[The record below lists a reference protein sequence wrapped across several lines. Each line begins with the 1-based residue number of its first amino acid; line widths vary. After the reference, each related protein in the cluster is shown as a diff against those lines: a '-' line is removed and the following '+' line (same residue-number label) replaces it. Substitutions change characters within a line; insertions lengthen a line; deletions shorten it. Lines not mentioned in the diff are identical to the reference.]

1 MAVKKSKKCFGVVIC
16 SYFKD
21 RALQQFKRDEKCLT
35 RCVKGVPLFNK
46 RVSFS
51 VKNGTWKGK
60 GSDLEGEHPREKL
73 CRVTH
78 WASCKNLIP
87 ALSTLEDQFW
97 DKETDC
103 FLLFKGQLW
112 LEPSLQDTLLEC
124 SGSLPP
130 LFLPPPPY
138 SWERQQ
144 ASWNLL
150 LAITNSWHFG
160 GY

>member
-1 MAVKKSKKCFGVVIC
+1 MHFMAVKKSKKCFGVVIC

-103 FLLFKGQLW
+103 FCCLKVSYGWNLAFKILSW
-112 LEPSLQDTLLEC
+112 SAPAL
-124 SGSLPP
+124 SLPTSFP
-130 LFLPPPPY
+130 HLRTP
-138 SWERQQ
+138 EN
-144 ASWNLL
+144 ASRR
-150 LAITNSWHFG
+150 AGTSC
-160 GY
+160 

>member
-1 MAVKKSKKCFGVVIC
+1 MVH
-16 SYFKD
+16 
-21 RALQQFKRDEKCLT
+21 E
-35 RCVKGVPLFNK
+35 
-46 RVSFS
+46 RVRGQTS
-51 VKNGTWKGK
+51 GG
-60 GSDLEGEHPREKL
+60 GGEHPSEKL
-73 CRVTH
+73 CWVTH

-97 DKETDC
+97 DKENWL
-103 FLLFKGQLW
+103 FLQFKGQLW
-112 LEPSLQDTLLEC
+112 LEASLQDTLLEY

-150 LAITNSWHFG
+150 LGITNSWHFG